1 MHLLTNKKIILYIFF
16 FILFG
21 SINNQFFLKTNF
33 LKVDDLKIYGLE
45 EQNYLTI
52 DKKLKS
58 LNFRNIFF
66 IDKKDLKKILN
77 SYDIIENY
85 QIIKKYP
92 SSLEIRISKAEFLAN
107 TIIDGEI
114 FFFGSN
120 GRFIKTN
127 KTEKNLPTVF
137 GETSVKNF
145 LNIKRKIDDSKI
157 RYSDIENLY
166 FFPIGRWDIKLQN
179 GILLKLPNK
188 DVISAL
194 DISSKILSSDNFEKI
209 KIIDLRVSN
218 QIIINE

>member
-1 MHLLTNKKIILYIFF
+1 M
-16 FILFG
+16 
-21 SINNQFFLKTNF
+21 
-33 LKVDDLKIYGLE
+33 KIYGLE

-114 FFFGSN
+114 FFLDL
-120 GRFIKTN
+120 
-127 KTEKNLPTVF
+127 TESL
-137 GETSVKNF
+137 
-145 LNIKRKIDDSKI
+145 
-157 RYSDIENLY
+157 
-166 FFPIGRWDIKLQN
+166 
-179 GILLKLPNK
+179 
-188 DVISAL
+188 
-194 DISSKILSSDNFEKI
+194 
-209 KIIDLRVSN
+209 
-218 QIIINE
+218 